1 MCLIMK
7 LGGDFMSE
15 DFKWFVDNYDNIFH
29 EYGHKHIV
37 IKNQRIIGVYD
48 NVKDA
53 IDKTCLSEEMGTFI
67 IQECNGNESGYT
79 NYISSWQL
87 V

>member
-1 MCLIMK
+1 MK

-15 DFKWFVDNYDNIFH
+15 DFKWFLDNYDSIFH
-29 EYGHKHIV
+29 KFGHKQIV
-37 IKNQRIIGVYD
+37 IKNKQIIGVYD

-53 IDKTCLSEEMGTFI
+53 IDTTCLSEEMGTFI
-67 IQECNGNESGYT
+67 VQECNGNESGYT